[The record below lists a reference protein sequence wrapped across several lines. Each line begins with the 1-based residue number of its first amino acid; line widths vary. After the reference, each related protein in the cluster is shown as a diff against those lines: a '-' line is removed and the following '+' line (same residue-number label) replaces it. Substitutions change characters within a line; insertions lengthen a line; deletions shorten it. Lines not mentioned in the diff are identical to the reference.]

1 MKYSPEL
8 LKAVDHCQ
16 YRSFITNR
24 YTGARIAVD
33 CGQCDYCI
41 HKRAKKA
48 SMRVKTAGS
57 AFKYSYFVTLTY
69 DNANLPLMYCKVL
82 HSEYEDAVGI
92 SGDIHFGNEY
102 HDYTPV
108 SEYQCDDNSMLRH
121 IFFEQVQGTVPFDR
135 EFKEYVPVKDNW
147 FLSMDAIRNFIS
159 KTQALDKTDY
169 PVSEQ
174 YGRDNLIPFLNYVDV
189 QNYIKRL
196 RKHLF
201 KNLGF
206 YETFHFYAVGEYGP
220 VHFRPH
226 YHLLLF
232 TNSDEVAEVL
242 RYCHDKS
249 WKLGRS
255 DFQRSAGG
263 AASYV
268 ASYVNSLCSAPLLYR
283 SCRAFRPRS
292 RASVGFFEKG
302 CDFIEDEDPYAQIE
316 KKIDSVV
323 NGDVYNFNG
332 ISVRSTPPLSYIRT
346 LLPRFSSAR
355 NDDGFAIARVLFAVH
370 STPKRISKFGFID
383 YKQDSILDLVRVYY
397 QYLKLNPVL
406 TDDDKVILHNAR
418 CLTRFVNLS
427 SDVDVQAFI
436 SKLYRL
442 FLYVH
447 KFFRNWHLPD
457 FGSNID
463 SCYGRVMF
471 ILKKGIEYE
480 TKKNYESLRNAYS
493 LRSQYPDIS
502 DCMFALPQNGQEID
516 ALQAVSSETVQLLE
530 QLRYRSSTFCRD
542 MIKHKKLN
550 DANNIFNRMVQFY
563 NFKNY
568 QL

>member
-16 YRSFITNR
+16 HRSFITNR

-48 SMRVKTAGS
+48 SIRVKTAGS

-69 DNANLPLMYCKVL
+69 DNANIPLMYCKVL
-82 HSEYEDAVGI
+82 HSEYEDVVGI

-102 HDYTPV
+102 HNYIPV
-108 SEYQCDDNSMLRH
+108 SDYQCDDNSALRH
-121 IFFEQVQGTVPFDR
+121 IFFVQVQGTVPFDR
-135 EFKEYVPVKDNW
+135 ELKEYVPVKDNW
-147 FLSMDAIRNFIS
+147 FLSMDAIRSFIH
-159 KTQALDKTDY
+159 KTQALNKTDY

-201 KNLGF
+201 KKLGS
-206 YETFHFYAVGEYGP
+206 YETLHFYAVGEYGP

-226 YHLLLF
+226 FHLLLF
-232 TNSDEVAEVL
+232 SNSSEVAKVL
-242 RYCHDKS
+242 RECHDKS

-255 DFQRSAGG
+255 DFQHSAGG

-283 SCRAFRPRS
+283 SCRSFRPKS
-292 RASVGFFEKG
+292 RASIGFFEKG
-302 CDFIEDEDPYAQIE
+302 CDFVEDDDPYTQIE
-316 KKIDSVV
+316 AKIDSVV
-323 NGDVYNFNG
+323 NGRSYNFG
-332 ISVRSTPPLSYIRT
+332 GFCVRSTPPMSYIRT

-355 NDDGFAIARVLFAVH
+355 NDDSTAIARILYAVH
-370 STPKRISKFGFID
+370 STSKRIAKFGFID

-406 TDDDKVILHNAR
+406 TDDDKIILHNAR

-427 SDVDVQAFI
+427 SDVDVQAFV

-463 SCYGRVMF
+463 SYSGRIVF

-480 TKKNYESLRNAYS
+480 AKKNYESLRDAYS

-516 ALQAVSSETVQLLE
+516 VLQAVSSETVQLLE

-550 DANNIFNRMVQFY
+550 DANNIFNRMV
-563 NFKNY
+563 
-568 QL
+568 

>member
-16 YRSFITNR
+16 HRSFITNR
-24 YTGARIAVD
+24 YTGTRIAVD

-82 HSEYEDAVGI
+82 HSEYEDVVGI
-92 SGDIHFGNEY
+92 SGDIHYGNEY
-102 HDYTPV
+102 HDYIPV

-135 EFKEYVPVKDNW
+135 ELKEYVPVKDNW

-201 KNLGF
+201 KKLGS
-206 YETFHFYAVGEYGP
+206 YETLHFYAVGEYGP

-302 CDFIEDEDPYAQIE
+302 CDFVEDEDPYAQIE

-323 NGDVYNFNG
+323 NGEVYNFNG

-480 TKKNYESLRNAYS
+480 TKKNYESLRDAYS

-516 ALQAVSSETVQLLE
+516 VLQAVSSETVQLLE

-550 DANNIFNRMVQFY
+550 DANNIFNRMV
-563 NFKNY
+563 
-568 QL
+568 

>member
-1 MKYSPEL
+1 MKFSPDL
-8 LKAVDHCQ
+8 LKAVDCCQ
-16 YRSFITNR
+16 HRSFITNK

-69 DNANLPLMYCKVL
+69 DNAHIPLMNCSVL
-82 HSEYEDAVGI
+82 HSEYEDALGI
-92 SGDIHFGNEY
+92 SGELHFGNEHHQY
-102 HDYTPV
+102 IPV

-135 EFKEYVPVKDNW
+135 EIKEYLPVKDNW
-147 FLSMDAIRNFIS
+147 FLSMDAIRSFIN
-159 KTQALDKTDY
+159 KTQAVDKTDY
-169 PVSEQ
+169 PASAQ
-174 YGRDNLIPFLNYVDV
+174 YGCDNLIPFLNYVDV

-196 RKHLF
+196 RKHLSL
-201 KNLGF
+201 KLGS
-206 YETFHFYAVGEYGP
+206 YETLHFYAVGEYGP

-263 AASYV
+263 AGSYV
-268 ASYVNSLCSAPLLYR
+268 ASYVNSLCASPLLYR
-283 SCRAFRPRS
+283 SCRAFRPKS
-292 RASVGFFEKG
+292 RASLGFFEKG
-302 CDFIEDEDPYAQIE
+302 CNFVEDEDPYAQIE
-316 KKIDSVV
+316 QKIDSVV
-323 NGDVYNFNG
+323 NGRVYNFNG
-332 ISVRSTPPLSYIRT
+332 VSVRSTPPMSYIRT

-355 NDDGFAIARVLFAVH
+355 NDDSAAIARILFAVH
-370 STPKRISKFGFID
+370 RTPQRIARFGIIR
-383 YKQDSILDLVRVYY
+383 YKDSVLSLVNAYY
-397 QYLKLNPVL
+397 KYLKVQNIL
-406 TDDDKVILHNAR
+406 TDDDKIILHASR
-418 CLTRFVNLS
+418 CLTRFCNSS
-427 SDVDVQAFI
+427 SDVDI
-436 SKLYRL
+436 ESYINKLYRL

-447 KFFRNWHLPD
+447 KFFRNWHLPL
-457 FGSNID
+457 FGSD
-463 SCYGRVMF
+463 VSAYSGRIMF
-471 ILKKGIEYE
+471 IIKTGIEYE
-480 TKKNYESLRNAYS
+480 KKKDYEGLRDSYR

-516 ALQAVSSETVQLLE
+516 VLSNVSRETIQLLE

-542 MIKHKKLN
+542 MIKHKQLN
-550 DANNIFNRMVQFY
+550 DANNIFNRMV
-563 NFKNY
+563 
-568 QL
+568 

>member
-69 DNANLPLMYCKVL
+69 DNSTLPLMYCKVL
-82 HSEYEDAVGI
+82 HSEYEDVVGI
-92 SGDIHFGNEY
+92 SGDIHYGNEY
-102 HDYTPV
+102 HDYIPV

-135 EFKEYVPVKDNW
+135 ELKGYVPVKDNW
-147 FLSMDAIRNFIS
+147 FLSMDAIRSFIH
-159 KTQALDKTDY
+159 KTQSLDKTDY

-201 KNLGF
+201 KKLGS
-206 YETFHFYAVGEYGP
+206 YEALHFYAVGEYGP

-283 SCRAFRPRS
+283 SCRSFRPRS

-302 CDFIEDEDPYAQIE
+302 CDFVEDEDPYAQIE
-316 KKIDSVV
+316 EKIDSVV
-323 NGDVYNFNG
+323 NGKVYNFNG

-346 LLPRFSSAR
+346 LLPRFSSAC

-406 TDDDKVILHNAR
+406 ADDDKVILHNAR

-480 TKKNYESLRNAYS
+480 TKKNYESLRDAYS

-516 ALQAVSSETVQLLE
+516 VLQAVSSETVQLLE

-550 DANNIFNRMVQFY
+550 DANNIFNRMV
-563 NFKNY
+563 
-568 QL
+568 

>member
-8 LKAVDHCQ
+8 LKAVDCCQ
-16 YRSFITNR
+16 HRSFITNR

-48 SMRVKTAGS
+48 SIRVKTAGS

-82 HSEYEDAVGI
+82 YSEYEDVVGI
-92 SGDIHFGNEY
+92 SGDIHYGNEY
-102 HDYTPV
+102 HDYIPV
-108 SEYQCDDNSMLRH
+108 SEYRCDDNSMLRH

-159 KTQALDKTDY
+159 KSQALDKTDY

-201 KNLGF
+201 KKLGS
-206 YETFHFYAVGEYGP
+206 YEALHFYAVGEYGP

-268 ASYVNSLCSAPLLYR
+268 ASYVNSLCSSPLLYR

-302 CDFIEDEDPYAQIE
+302 CDFVEDEDPYAQIE
-316 KKIDSVV
+316 EKIDSVV
-323 NGDVYNFNG
+323 NGKVYNFNG

-383 YKQDSILDLVRVYY
+383 YKQDSILALVRVYY

-480 TKKNYESLRNAYS
+480 TKKNYESLRDAYS

-502 DCMFALPQNGQEID
+502 DCMFALPQNGQELD
-516 ALQAVSSETVQLLE
+516 VLQAVSSETVQLLE

-550 DANNIFNRMVQFY
+550 DANNIFNRMV
-563 NFKNY
+563 
-568 QL
+568 

>member
-1 MKYSPEL
+1 MKFSPDL

-16 YRSFITNR
+16 HRSFITNR

-69 DNANLPLMYCKVL
+69 DNAHIPLMNCSVL
-82 HSEYEDAVGI
+82 HSDYEDVVGI
-92 SGDIHFGNEY
+92 SGDIHFGNEHHQY
-102 HDYTPV
+102 IPV

-135 EFKEYVPVKDNW
+135 EIKEYTPVKDNW
-147 FLSMDAIRNFIS
+147 FLSMDAIRSFIS
-159 KTQALDKTDY
+159 KSQAVDKTDY
-169 PVSEQ
+169 LVSEQ

-201 KNLGF
+201 QTLGS
-206 YETFHFYAVGEYGP
+206 YETLHFYAVGEYGP

-232 TNSDEVAEVL
+232 TNSEEVSKVL

-249 WKLGRS
+249 WRLGRS

-263 AASYV
+263 AGSYV

-292 RASVGFFEKG
+292 RSSVGFFEKG
-302 CDFIEDEDPYAQIE
+302 CDYVEGEDAYAQIE
-316 KKIDSVV
+316 QKIDSVV
-323 NGDVYNFNG
+323 NGRVYNFNG
-332 ISVRSTPPLSYIRT
+332 VSVRSTPPMSYIRS
-346 LLPRFSSAR
+346 LLPRFSSSC
-355 NDDGFAIARVLFAVH
+355 NDDSTSIARILFAVH
-370 STPKRISKFGFID
+370 RTPKRIAKFGFVD
-383 YKQDSILDLVRVYY
+383 YKQDSILDLVRTYY
-397 QYLKLNPVL
+397 KYLKVNSIL
-406 TDDDKVILHNAR
+406 TDDDKIILHASR
-418 CLTRFVNLS
+418 CLTRFVNCS
-427 SDVDVQAFI
+427 SDVDVESYI
-436 SKLYRL
+436 NKLYRL
-442 FLYVH
+442 FLYVY
-447 KFFRNWHLPD
+447 KFFRNWHLPL
-457 FGSNID
+457 FGSD
-463 SCYGRVMF
+463 VSAYSGRIYF
-471 ILKKGIEYE
+471 IIKTGIEYE
-480 TKKNYESLRNAYS
+480 KKKDYESLRDVYG
-493 LRSQYPDIS
+493 LRAQYPEVS

-516 ALQAVSSETVQLLE
+516 VLQAVSSETLQLLE
-530 QLRYRSSTFCRD
+530 QLRYRSATFCRD

-550 DANNIFNRMVQFY
+550 DANNIFNRMV
-563 NFKNY
+563 
-568 QL
+568 

>member
-16 YRSFITNR
+16 HRSFITNR

-48 SMRVKTAGS
+48 AMRVKTAGS
-57 AFKYSYFVTLTY
+57 VFKYSYFVTLTY

-102 HDYTPV
+102 HDYIPV

-201 KNLGF
+201 KKLGS
-206 YETFHFYAVGEYGP
+206 YETLHFYAVGEYGP

-232 TNSDEVAEVL
+232 TNSDEVAKVL

-255 DFQRSAGG
+255 DFQCSAGG

-302 CDFIEDEDPYAQIE
+302 CDFVEDEDPYAQIE

-323 NGDVYNFNG
+323 NGEVYNFNG

-480 TKKNYESLRNAYS
+480 TKKNYESLRDAYS

-516 ALQAVSSETVQLLE
+516 VLQAVSSETVQLLE

-550 DANNIFNRMVQFY
+550 DANNIFNRMV
-563 NFKNY
+563 
-568 QL
+568 

>member
-16 YRSFITNR
+16 HRSFITNK

-69 DNANLPLMYCKVL
+69 DNANIPLMYCKVL

-102 HDYTPV
+102 HNYVPV
-108 SEYQCDDNSMLRH
+108 SDYQCDDNSALRH
-121 IFFEQVQGTVPFDR
+121 IFFDQVQGTVPFDR
-135 EFKEYVPVKDNW
+135 ELKDYVPVKDNW
-147 FLSMDAIRNFIS
+147 FLSMDAIRSFIH
-159 KTQALDKTDY
+159 KTQALNKTDY

-201 KNLGF
+201 KKLGS
-206 YETFHFYAVGEYGP
+206 YETLHFYAVGEYGP

-226 YHLLLF
+226 FHLLLF
-232 TNSDEVAEVL
+232 SNSSEVAKVL
-242 RYCHDKS
+242 RECHDKS

-255 DFQRSAGG
+255 DFQHSAGG

-268 ASYVNSLCSAPLLYR
+268 ASYVNSLSSAPLLYR
-283 SCRAFRPRS
+283 SCRSFRPKS
-292 RASVGFFEKG
+292 RASIGFFEKG
-302 CDFIEDEDPYAQIE
+302 CDFVENDDPYAQIE
-316 KKIDSVV
+316 AKIDSVV
-323 NGDVYNFNG
+323 NGRSYNFG
-332 ISVRSTPPLSYIRT
+332 GVCVRSTPPMSYIRT
-346 LLPRFSSAR
+346 LLPRFSSAC
-355 NDDGFAIARVLFAVH
+355 NDDSTALARILFAVH
-370 STPKRISKFGFID
+370 STPKRISRFGFID

-463 SCYGRVMF
+463 SCYGRIMF

-480 TKKNYESLRNAYS
+480 TKKNYESLRDAYS
-493 LRSQYPDIS
+493 LRSQYSDIS

-516 ALQAVSSETVQLLE
+516 VLQSVSSETVQLLE

-550 DANNIFNRMVQFY
+550 DANNIFNRMV
-563 NFKNY
+563 
-568 QL
+568 

>member
-1 MKYSPEL
+1 MKFSPDL
-8 LKAVDHCQ
+8 FKTVDHCQ
-16 YRSFITNR
+16 YRSFITNK

-41 HKRAKKA
+41 HKRAQKA

-69 DNANLPLMYCKVL
+69 DNAHIPLMNCKVL
-82 HSEYEDAVGI
+82 HSEYEDVLGI
-92 SGDIHFGNEY
+92 SGDFHFGDEHHQY
-102 HDYTPV
+102 IPV
-108 SEYQCDDNSMLRH
+108 SEYKCDDNSMLRH
-121 IFFEQVQGTVPFDR
+121 IFFEQVQGTVPYDR
-135 EFKEYVPVKDNW
+135 EIKEYVPVKDNW
-147 FLSMDAIRNFIS
+147 FLSMDAIRSFIT
-159 KTQALDKTDY
+159 KTQSVDKTDY

-201 KNLGF
+201 KKLDS
-206 YETFHFYAVGEYGP
+206 YETLHFYAVGEYGP

-232 TNSDEVAEVL
+232 TNSDQVAEVL

-249 WKLGRS
+249 WKFGRS

-263 AASYV
+263 AGSYV
-268 ASYVNSLCSAPLLYR
+268 ASYVNSLSAAPLLYR
-283 SCRAFRPRS
+283 SCRAFRPKS

-302 CDFIEDEDPYAQIE
+302 CDFMEDDDPYAQIE

-323 NGDVYNFNG
+323 NGRVYNFNG
-332 ISVRSTPPLSYIRT
+332 VSVRSTPPVSYIRT

-355 NDDGFAIARVLFAVH
+355 NDDGTSIARILCAVH
-370 STPKRISKFGFID
+370 RTPQRVARFGFVNYD
-383 YKQDSILDLVRVYY
+383 QGSILSLVRTYY
-397 QYLKLNPVL
+397 KYLKVNPVL
-406 TDDDKVILHNAR
+406 TDDDKIVLHSAR
-418 CLTRFVNLS
+418 CLTRFGYCSVDFDVESFVN
-427 SDVDVQAFI
+427 
-436 SKLYRL
+436 KLYRL
-442 FLYVH
+442 FLYVS

-457 FGSNID
+457 FGSDI
-463 SCYGRVMF
+463 SAYSGRINF
-471 ILKKGIEYE
+471 IIKTGIEYE
-480 TKKNYESLRNAYS
+480 TKKNYESLRDAYVI
-493 LRSQYPDIS
+493 RSQYPEIS
-502 DCMFALPQNGQEID
+502 DCMFALPQDGQESD
-516 ALQAVSSETVQLLE
+516 VLSNVSRETVQLLE

-550 DANNIFNRMVQFY
+550 DANNIFNRMV
-563 NFKNY
+563 
-568 QL
+568 